1 MEKKEKDKKSKKDNE
16 KVIKNT
22 IDLNPKLEEEKSST
36 AVFTFGRMNPP
47 TIGHEKLVKKV
58 EDIARQNNAMPH
70 IYLSHSHDSKK
81 NPLPYNTKIAIA
93 RKAFGS
99 AVTKSSSKT
108 VIQIVKELEEMGHKN
123 LIMIVGSDRVNEFR
137 TLLNKYN
144 GKDFT
149 FDTIEVVS
157 AGARD
162 PDADGPEGMSA
173 SKMRDAV
180 ATGNEDAFKQGLPT
194 KLKRNSK
201 TIFNAVKS
209 GLAIAE
215 ELEAEFG
222 QPKFGAEDLSEV
234 LNLAQRR
241 KRAIAFRRAKARI
254 LRGRKI
260 AQRRM
265 ASKDKL
271 KVRARK
277 KAIQLIRRRV
287 AGAKGLDYANL
298 TPAEK
303 EQIDKRVAQRKGAIA
318 KIASRLMPKVTKSER
333 ERLKAFLSSKNEEV
347 SSDVLNIIME
357 AYFKVDIEGLPP
369 VFMTG
374 SSGGSIKTELRKIIK
389 RPDENVL
396 AIDRVQRSEI
406 IKAFRL
412 QAQGKTIEDEEPI
425 GIDEAFEMM
434 LEKEDKDIGG
444 REGSQPAKYHSG
456 LSKSTKEK
464 RDSQF
469 KKGAEKDS
477 GDPSAY
483 PEKHAGDEGVKTKTS
498 VHTKRYHQMFSKEN
512 ATKLDARF
520 RYNKKVAEEKEL
532 FEEIDHMLEDITN
545 DLFEQ
550 MLEEKSLEGLKK
562 KAEKSGIPY
571 DILKKVYDRGMAAWR
586 TGHRPGAS
594 QEQWAYARV
603 NSFITKGKGTWGKAD
618 ADLARQVSE
627 EKNHSWRSEGH
638 YLENGEEW
646 DGDQHAYEGEVY
658 TGKEHGPDSKRLYHY
673 KELSANIRA
682 KIDAKLD
689 EGKSLA
695 QQAAIAIAK
704 KKSGKYDEDGK
715 RIKEDIAIQL
725 ERDKDQYVLHMKE
738 VQVGKKGK
746 VRTVPRGR
754 VELRGKKGYEGN
766 GYDPKDKLHKF
777 LDTIGK
783 GVNMSDLMNG
793 NVAVLADN
801 NPRAQKGLAAAKKLM
816 GEEIEHD
823 KCGTPECCGQCDTAT
838 QNLDEAFTAMI
849 GDTMFANEFSELHTK
864 GGFVL
869 HPSVETI
876 DESGIKSMLFSKDY
890 VHAAKVLKKVI
901 LKKAGEGKT
910 AGYWAS
916 EIAKQY
922 PEGRIDPRKLVSM
935 VVNEEHGA
943 GEEGTDELVN
953 KYKKDTP
960 GQ

>member
-1 MEKKEKDKKSKKDNE
+1 MEKKEKDKKSSKKEND

-22 IDLNPKLEEEKSST
+22 IDLNPTIDEEKSST

-70 IYLSHSHDSKK
+70 IYLSQSHDSKK
-81 NPLPYNTKIAIA
+81 NPLPYKTKIAIA

-99 AVTKSSSKT
+99 AVTPSSSKT

-123 LIMIVGSDRVNEFR
+123 LIMVVGSDRVNEFR

-157 AGARD
+157 AGERD

-222 QPKFGAEDLSEV
+222 VEDLSEV

-241 KRAIAFRRAKARI
+241 KRALSFRRAKSKI

-271 KVRARK
+271 KIRARR
-277 KAIQLIRRRV
+277 KAIQLIRRKV

-298 TPAEK
+298 TPSEK
-303 EQIDKRVAQRKGAIA
+303 EQIDKRVDQRKGAIA
-318 KIASRLMPKVTKSER
+318 KIASRLMPKVTKAER

-374 SSGGSIKTELRKIIK
+374 PSGSSIKTELRKIIK

-396 AIDRVQRSEI
+396 GIDRVQRTDI

-425 GIDEAFEMM
+425 GVDEAFVNF
-434 LEKEDKDIGG
+434 LEGKHHMAMDKNG
-444 REGSQPAKYHSG
+444 RP
-456 LSKSTKEK
+456 
-464 RDSQF
+464 
-469 KKGAEKDS
+469 
-477 GDPSAY
+477 
-483 PEKHAGDEGVKTKTS
+483 KHDK
-498 VHTKRYHQMFSKEN
+498 
-512 ATKLDARF
+512 RF
-520 RYNKKVAEEKEL
+520 RFNKKVEVSEEEL
-532 FEEIDHMLEDITN
+532 FNVIDIMMESLYESEKIYDDI
-545 DLFEQ
+545 Q
-550 MLEEKSLEGLKK
+550 EKS
-562 KAEKSGIPY
+562 EKSGIDFDTLFEKLIDADNTTEAY
-571 DILKKVYDRGMAAWR
+571 QNVNTFVATEGK
-586 TGHRPGAS
+586 RPGLWDNIHAKRKRIKAGSGEEMRKPGSKGAPTDAAFKAAS
-594 QEQWAYARV
+594 EA
-603 NSFITKGKGTWGKAD
+603 K
-618 ADLARQVSE
+618 
-627 EKNHSWRSEGH
+627 SWRSEGH

-658 TGKEHGPDSKRLYHY
+658 TGKEHGPDSKRLYHF
-673 KELSANIRA
+673 KELPVSIRA
-682 KIDAKLD
+682 KIQSKLG
-689 EGKSLA
+689 EAISPA

-715 RIKEDIAIQL
+715 RIKE
-725 ERDKDQYVLHMKE
+725 
-738 VQVGKKGK
+738 
-746 VRTVPRGR
+746 R
-754 VELRGKKGYEGN
+754 VELEEKKGRGFGGRLLHTKGGN
-766 GYDPKDKLHKF
+766 LRGTEMAKAEKEEDKVRAMRKQLHKVSAGQR
-777 LDTIGK
+777 INK
-783 GVNMSDLMNG
+783 
-793 NVAVLADN
+793 AREQQAKLAKQIQDAQ
-801 NPRAQKGLAAAKKLM
+801 REDYAYGAQKGLAMAKKLM
-816 GEEIEHD
+816 GEETEHD
-823 KCGTPECCGQCDTAT
+823 KCGTPDCCGQCDTAT

-849 GDTMFANEFSELHTK
+849 GDTVFANEFSELHTK
-864 GGFVL
+864 GGFTL
-869 HPSVETI
+869 HPSVERI
-876 DESGIKSMLFSKDY
+876 DESGIKSMLFAKDY
-890 VHAAKVLKKVI
+890 KHAAETLKKVL

-943 GEEGTDELVN
+943 GEEGTDGIVK

>member
-1 MEKKEKDKKSKKDNE
+1 MEKKEKDKKSSKKEND

-22 IDLNPKLEEEKSST
+22 IDLNPTIDEEKSST

-70 IYLSHSHDSKK
+70 IYLSQSHDSKK
-81 NPLPYNTKIAIA
+81 NPLPYKTKIAIA

-99 AVTKSSSKT
+99 AVTTSSSKT
-108 VIQIVKELEEMGHKN
+108 VIQIAKELEEMGHKN
-123 LIMIVGSDRVNEFR
+123 LIMVVGSDRVNEFR

-157 AGARD
+157 AGERD

-180 ATGNEDAFKQGLPT
+180 TTGNEDAFKQGLPT

-222 QPKFGAEDLSEV
+222 VEELSEV

-241 KRAIAFRRAKARI
+241 KRAIAFRRSKAKV

-271 KVRARK
+271 KVRARR

-287 AGAKGLDYANL
+287 AGAKGLDYTNL
-298 TPAEK
+298 SPAEK

-318 KIASRLMPKVTKSER
+318 KIASRLMPKVTKAER
-333 ERLKAFLSSKNEEV
+333 ERLKTFLSSKNEEV
-347 SSDVLNIIME
+347 SPDVLNIIME

-374 SSGGSIKTELRKIIK
+374 PSGSSIKTELRKIIK
-389 RPDENVL
+389 KPDENVL
-396 AIDRVQRSEI
+396 SIDRVQRTDI

-412 QAQGKTIEDEEPI
+412 QAQGKTIDDEEPI
-425 GIDEAFEMM
+425 GVDEAFEMM
-434 LEKEDKDIGG
+434 IEREDKDIGD

-456 LSKSTKEK
+456 LAKSTKEK
-464 RDSQF
+464 RDRQF
-469 KKGAEKDS
+469 KKAAEKDS
-477 GDPSAY
+477 GDSSAY

-512 ATKLDARF
+512 AMKHDGRF
-520 RYNKKVAEEKEL
+520 RYNKKVTEEKEL
-532 FEEIDHMLEDITN
+532 FAEIDNMLNDIAN

-550 MLEEKSLEGLKK
+550 MIEEKSLEGLKK

-571 DILKKVYDRGMAAWR
+571 NILKKVYDRGMAAWR
-586 TGHRPGAS
+586 TGHRPGAG

-618 ADLARQVSE
+618 ADLAAQVRGKSVE
-627 EKNHSWRSEGH
+627 EAKNHSWRSEGH

-658 TGKEHGPDSKRLYHY
+658 TGKEHEPDSKRLYHY
-673 KELSANIRA
+673 KELPANIRA
-682 KIDAKLD
+682 KIDAELG
-689 EGKSLA
+689 EAKSWD

-725 ERDKDQYVLHMKE
+725 
-738 VQVGKKGK
+738 
-746 VRTVPRGR
+746 
-754 VELRGKKGYEGN
+754 N
-766 GYDPKDKLHKF
+766 
-777 LDTIGK
+777 
-783 GVNMSDLMNG
+783 
-793 NVAVLADN
+793 
-801 NPRAQKGLAAAKKLM
+801 
-816 GEEIEHD
+816 HD
-823 KCGTPECCGQCDTAT
+823 KCGTPDCCGQCDTAT
-838 QNLDEAFTAMI
+838 NDLNESFTAMI
-849 GDTMFANEFSELHTK
+849 GDTVFANEFSELHTK
-864 GGFVL
+864 GGFAL
-869 HPSVETI
+869 HPSVESI
-876 DESGIKSMLFSKDY
+876 DESDIKSMLFAKDY
-890 VHAAKVLKKVI
+890 KHAAEILKKVI
-901 LKKAGEGKT
+901 LKKAREGKT
-910 AGYWAS
+910 PGYWAS

-943 GEEGTDELVN
+943 GEEGTDELVK